1 MFLIGL
7 HLLSMKVNPS
17 CTDVFALKAFN
28 SSLGKGTS
36 TKSLQAQEN
45 NNFEKSKTT
54 NTFTVLSHT
63 GFPQV
68 KARVQGMW

>member
-7 HLLSMKVNPS
+7 HLPSMKVNPS
-17 CTDVFALKAFN
+17 CTDVFTLKAFEL
-28 SSLGKGTS
+28 SLGKGTS
-36 TKSLQAQEN
+36 TKSLQVQEN
-45 NNFEKSKTT
+45 NNLEKTKTT
-54 NTFTVLSHT
+54 NTATMLSHN